1 MEQEIKRWIEEQR
14 HLLSRLND
22 VETRLLELNNLA
34 AEAGRP
40 PLLPPE
46 IETDDA
52 TLTIRDKYG
61 NMIGTYRLEE
71 GDLELA
77 LRQVRLSPI
86 DITQQ

>member
-1 MEQEIKRWIEEQR
+1 MEQEIRRWIDER
-14 HLLSRLND
+14 HHLLSRLDD

-34 AEAGRP
+34 AKAGRP

-46 IETDDA
+46 IATDDA